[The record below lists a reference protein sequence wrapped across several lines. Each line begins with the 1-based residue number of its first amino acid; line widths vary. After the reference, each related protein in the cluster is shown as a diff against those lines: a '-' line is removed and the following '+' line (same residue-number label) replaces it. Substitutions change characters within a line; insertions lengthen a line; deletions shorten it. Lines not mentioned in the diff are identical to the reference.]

1 MEQYTSTVPEGTPAQ
16 KKLHL
21 ETGLHLQIQDTNNPF
36 HKLLFNSP
44 YHVKNLEHTKI
55 ALFS

>member
-1 MEQYTSTVPEGTPAQ
+1 MEQYTSTFPEGNPAH

-21 ETGLHLQIQDTNNPF
+21 ETGLHLQTQDTYNPF

-44 YHVKNLEHTKI
+44 YHVRNLEHTKI